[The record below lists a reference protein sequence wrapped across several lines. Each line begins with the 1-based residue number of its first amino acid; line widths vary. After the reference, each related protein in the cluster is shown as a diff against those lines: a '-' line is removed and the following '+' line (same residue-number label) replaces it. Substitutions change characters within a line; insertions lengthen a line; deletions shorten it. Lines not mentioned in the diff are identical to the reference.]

1 MRRSSVARR
10 SSASIGQ
17 KSPAP
22 RPRSAERSMKQ
33 PGEGIVFSFEESCSG
48 KSLNSVSY
56 NDQNQIVGG
65 SIPIPHLKST
75 NTQHDHQHKGN
86 RVRLSSDSS
95 ISKIVRS
102 HRRAMSDPFDTADS
116 GGVTDLDD
124 IHSSSHDDDGLI
136 EEEENALP
144 TLQRFPFAATQD
156 KNCWSEPPVGIF
168 HIRGAHYFQNKK
180 KTMAKRYLVRAR
192 GCDLFLSDN
201 PGNVMISK

>member
-1 MRRSSVARR
+1 
-10 SSASIGQ
+10 
-17 KSPAP
+17 
-22 RPRSAERSMKQ
+22 MKQ
-33 PGEGIVFSFEESCSG
+33 PGEGIVLSFEESFGGESFG
-48 KSLNSVSY
+48 SASDD
-56 NDQNQIVGG
+56 DQNDIIRGA
-65 SIPIPHLKST
+65 IPIPHLKS
-75 NTQHDHQHKGN
+75 NNAHYDQEHKGN

-136 EEEENALP
+136 EEEEENALP

-156 KNCWSEPPVGIF
+156 KNCWSEPPVTIF
-168 HIRGAHYFQNKK
+168 HIRGADYFQNKK
-180 KTMAKRYLVRAR
+180 KMMAKRYLVQAR

-201 PGNVMISK
+201 PGNVKISK